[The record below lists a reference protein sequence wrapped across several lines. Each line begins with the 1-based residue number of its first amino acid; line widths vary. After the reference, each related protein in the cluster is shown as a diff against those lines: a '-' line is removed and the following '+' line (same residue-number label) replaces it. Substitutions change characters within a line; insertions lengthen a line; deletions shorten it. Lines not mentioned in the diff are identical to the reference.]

1 MQVKKKVKIYVTI
14 FEAPFT
20 VMIDFNEDV
29 LSNHANLV
37 NDPALC
43 QNEGCTGSKWLVRAP
58 DGTDVEVPSVFDPQV
73 IDGIAV
79 GRGKPCAQLIIDQD
93 SLTLI
98 DFECDKK
105 KWILCQMDI

>member
-1 MQVKKKVKIYVTI
+1 MQVSKKYRFTSQSL
-14 FEAPFT
+14 EAPFT
-20 VMIDFNEDV
+20 VMIDFNEDE

-37 NDPALC
+37 NDPTLC

-58 DGTDVEVPSVFDPQV
+58 DGTDVEVPFVFDPQV